1 MELQHG
7 YLDDVSA
14 EPPSRKQWLVNGSN
28 NDFCRTVPLNNIW
41 EILKL
46 LQEHSLK

>member
-14 EPPSRKQWLVNGSN
+14 EPPSRN
-28 NDFCRTVPLNNIW
+28 NDFGRTVPLNNIW